1 MKMSETRK
9 RRRGN
14 IVVMAAC
21 ILFIM
26 LSLVIVSIGVATRDG
41 MNPFPSNGGSTQ
53 PVSAIP
59 PSEDPFL
66 IETSTDIT
74 CSGSVT
80 ESVSFDWAY
89 TNKNLSDNT
98 LTNDER
104 VAQIRYDE
112 HTSAT
117 GGYTE
122 FSKDLT
128 ADGLNVPNLHVDKKV
143 GFIANQSMTGG
154 LDSTEDAG
162 IFIVSEGITGGG
174 SGTGGLCIWAQHACV
189 PPSCEIAVAGSQ
201 LKDVTRVNSHTIT
214 SVQTSESPR
223 LHHEITAKGAM
234 MGDNR
239 TYGAG
244 TGTVSAGMK
253 VDVREGNNC
262 NNTVHPLG
270 SRLRYTTIS
279 TATGRWNSFAKSM
292 TYTSAIPA
300 LQIPGQYPLFPWY

>member
-9 RRRGN
+9 RKSGN

-26 LSLVIVSIGVATRDG
+26 LSLATI
-41 MNPFPSNGGSTQ
+41 TQ

-66 IETSTDIT
+66 IKTSTDIT

-98 LTNDER
+98 LTTDER
-104 VAQIRYDE
+104 VSQIRYDE
-112 HTSAT
+112 RTSAT
-117 GGYTE
+117 DGYIE
-122 FSKDLT
+122 FKKEFT
-128 ADGLNVPNLHVDKKV
+128 ADGQNTPNLKVDKKI
-143 GFIANQSMTGG
+143 GFLKGDAVTSS
-154 LDSTEDAG
+154 LDSTENTG
-162 IFIVSEGITGGG
+162 MTIVSEGDTGGG
-174 SGTGGLCIWAQHACV
+174 TGVGALCVWAQGACV

-234 MGDNR
+234 KGDNR

-270 SRLRYTTIS
+270 SRLRYSTIS
-279 TATGRWNSFAKSM
+279 TATGQWNSFTKFM

>member
-1 MKMSETRK
+1 MKMRK
-9 RRRGN
+9 SGN
-14 IVVMAAC
+14 IVVMAASAC

-26 LSLVIVSIGVATRDG
+26 LSLAQS
-41 MNPFPSNGGSTQ
+41 
-53 PVSAIP
+53 VSAIP

-66 IETSTDIT
+66 IKTSTDIT

-80 ESVSFDWAY
+80 DSVSFDWAY

-117 GGYTE
+117 DGYTE
-122 FSKDLT
+122 FSKEFT
-128 ADGLNVPNLHVDKKV
+128 ADGLDVPNLHVDKKV

-214 SVQTSESPR
+214 SMQTSESPR

-234 MGDNR
+234 WGDNR
-239 TYGAG
+239 TYGAGTG

-279 TATGRWNSFAKSM
+279 TATGQWNSFAKSM

-300 LQIPGQYPLFPWY
+300 LQIPGQYPLFP

>member
-1 MKMSETRK
+1 MRK
-9 RRRGN
+9 SGN
-14 IVVMAAC
+14 IVVMAASAC

-26 LSLVIVSIGVATRDG
+26 LSLA
-41 MNPFPSNGGSTQ
+41 Q

-66 IETSTDIT
+66 IKTSTDIT

-80 ESVSFDWAY
+80 DSVSFDWAY

-98 LTNDER
+98 LTNDE
-104 VAQIRYDE
+104 

-117 GGYTE
+117 DGYTE
-122 FSKDLT
+122 FSKEFT

-162 IFIVSEGITGGG
+162 IFIASAGITGGG
-174 SGTGGLCIWAQHACV
+174 SGTGGLCIWSQHACV

-214 SVQTSESPR
+214 SMQTSESPR

-234 MGDNR
+234 WGDNQ

-244 TGTVSAGMK
+244 IGTVSAGMK

-279 TATGRWNSFAKSM
+279 TATGQWNSFAKSM

-300 LQIPGQYPLFPWY
+300 LQIPGQYPLFP

>member
-9 RRRGN
+9 RKRGN

-26 LSLVIVSIGVATRDG
+26 LSLVTNSFGLII
-41 MNPFPSNGGSTQ
+41 PPSNGGSTQ

-162 IFIVSEGITGGG
+162 IFIMSEGITGGG

-234 MGDNR
+234 IGDNR

>member
-1 MKMSETRK
+1 MKMRK
-9 RRRGN
+9 SGN
-14 IVVMAAC
+14 TEVMAASAC
-21 ILFIM
+21 ILFMM
-26 LSLVIVSIGVATRDG
+26 LSLA
-41 MNPFPSNGGSTQ
+41 Q

-66 IETSTDIT
+66 IKTSTDIT

-80 ESVSFDWAY
+80 DSVSFDWAY

-117 GGYTE
+117 DGYTE
-122 FSKDLT
+122 FSKEFT
-128 ADGLNVPNLHVDKKV
+128 ADGLDVPNLHVDKKV

-214 SVQTSESPR
+214 SMQTSESPR

-234 MGDNR
+234 WGDNQ
-239 TYGAG
+239 TYGA
-244 TGTVSAGMK
+244 GTVSAGMK

-279 TATGRWNSFAKSM
+279 TATGQWNSFAKSM
-292 TYTSAIPA
+292 TYTSAISA
-300 LQIPGQYPLFPWY
+300 LQIPGQYPLFP

>member
-1 MKMSETRK
+1 
-9 RRRGN
+9 
-14 IVVMAAC
+14 MAAC

-26 LSLVIVSIGVATRDG
+26 LSLATISIGVATRDG

-66 IETSTDIT
+66 IKTSTDIT

-112 HTSAT
+112 HTSAI

-122 FSKDLT
+122 FSKDFT

-162 IFIVSEGITGGG
+162 IFIMSEGITGGG

-201 LKDVTRVNSHTIT
+201 LKDVTRVNSYTIT

-239 TYGAG
+239 TYGAGIG

-279 TATGRWNSFAKSM
+279 TATGRWNSFGKSM

>member
-1 MKMSETRK
+1 MRK
-9 RRRGN
+9 SGN

-26 LSLVIVSIGVATRDG
+26 LSL
-41 MNPFPSNGGSTQ
+41 TQ

-66 IETSTDIT
+66 IKTSTDIT

-80 ESVSFDWAY
+80 DSVSFDWAY

-117 GGYTE
+117 DGYTE
-122 FSKDLT
+122 FSKEFT
-128 ADGLNVPNLHVDKKV
+128 ADGLDVPNLHVDKKV

-154 LDSTEDAG
+154 LDSTEDTG
-162 IFIVSEGITGGG
+162 IFIASAGITGGG
-174 SGTGGLCIWAQHACV
+174 SGTGGLCIWSQHACV

-214 SVQTSESPR
+214 SMQTSESPR

-234 MGDNR
+234 WGDNQ
-239 TYGAG
+239 TYGA
-244 TGTVSAGMK
+244 GTVSAGMK

-279 TATGRWNSFAKSM
+279 TATGQWNSFAKSM
-292 TYTSAIPA
+292 TYTSAISA
-300 LQIPGQYPLFPWY
+300 LQIPGQYPLFP

>member
-1 MKMSETRK
+1 VKMRK
-9 RRRGN
+9 SGN
-14 IVVMAAC
+14 IVVMAASAC
-21 ILFIM
+21 ILFII
-26 LSLVIVSIGVATRDG
+26 LSLA
-41 MNPFPSNGGSTQ
+41 Q

-66 IETSTDIT
+66 IKTSTDIT

-80 ESVSFDWAY
+80 DSVSFDWAY

-117 GGYTE
+117 DGYTE
-122 FSKDLT
+122 FSKEFT

-162 IFIVSEGITGGG
+162 IFIVNEGITGGG
-174 SGTGGLCIWAQHACV
+174 SGTGGLCIWSQHACV

-214 SVQTSESPR
+214 SMQTSESPR

-234 MGDNR
+234 WGDNQ

-244 TGTVSAGMK
+244 IGTVSAGME

-262 NNTVHPLG
+262 NNTIHPLG

-279 TATGRWNSFAKSM
+279 TATGQWNSFAKSM
-292 TYTSAIPA
+292 TYTSAISA
-300 LQIPGQYPLFPWY
+300 LQIPGQYPLFP

>member
-1 MKMSETRK
+1 MSL
-9 RRRGN
+9 
-14 IVVMAAC
+14 A
-21 ILFIM
+21 
-26 LSLVIVSIGVATRDG
+26 
-41 MNPFPSNGGSTQ
+41 Q

-66 IETSTDIT
+66 IKTSTDIT

-80 ESVSFDWAY
+80 DSVSFDWAY

-117 GGYTE
+117 DGYTE
-122 FSKDLT
+122 FSKEFT

-143 GFIANQSMTGG
+143 GFITNQSMTGG

-162 IFIVSEGITGGG
+162 IFIVNEGITGGG
-174 SGTGGLCIWAQHACV
+174 SGTGGLCIWSQHACV

-214 SVQTSESPR
+214 SMQTSESPR

-234 MGDNR
+234 WGDNQ

-244 TGTVSAGMK
+244 IGTVSAGMK

-279 TATGRWNSFAKSM
+279 TATGQWNSFAKSM

-300 LQIPGQYPLFPWY
+300 LQIPGQYPLFP

>member
-9 RRRGN
+9 RKRGN

-26 LSLVIVSIGVATRDG
+26 LSLVTNSFGLII
-41 MNPFPSNGGSTQ
+41 PPSNGGSTQ

-112 HTSAT
+112 HTSAI

-122 FSKDLT
+122 FSKDFT

-143 GFIANQSMTGG
+143 GFIANQSNTMTGG

-162 IFIVSEGITGGG
+162 IFIVSEGIRGGG

-234 MGDNR
+234 IGDNR

>member
-1 MKMSETRK
+1 MRK
-9 RRRGN
+9 RGN
-14 IVVMAAC
+14 NVVMAAC

-26 LSLVIVSIGVATRDG
+26 LSLATISIGVIIGYQQDT
-41 MNPFPSNGGSTQ
+41 PSNGGSTQ

-104 VAQIRYDE
+104 VSQIRYDE

-122 FSKDLT
+122 FSKDFT

-201 LKDVTRVNSHTIT
+201 LKDVARVNSHTIT
-214 SVQTSESPR
+214 SMQTSESPR

-234 MGDNR
+234 WGDNQ
-239 TYGAG
+239 TYDAG

-279 TATGRWNSFAKSM
+279 TATGQWNSFAKSM

-300 LQIPGQYPLFPWY
+300 LQIPGQYPLFS

>member
-1 MKMSETRK
+1 VKMRK
-9 RRRGN
+9 SGN

-21 ILFIM
+21 ILFILFIM
-26 LSLVIVSIGVATRDG
+26 LSL
-41 MNPFPSNGGSTQ
+41 TQ

-66 IETSTDIT
+66 IKTSTDIT

-279 TATGRWNSFAKSM
+279 TATGQWNSFAKSM

>member
-1 MKMSETRK
+1 VKMRK
-9 RRRGN
+9 SGN
-14 IVVMAAC
+14 IVVMAASAC
-21 ILFIM
+21 ILFMM
-26 LSLVIVSIGVATRDG
+26 LSLA
-41 MNPFPSNGGSTQ
+41 Q

-66 IETSTDIT
+66 IKTSTDIT

-80 ESVSFDWAY
+80 DSVSFDWAY

-117 GGYTE
+117 DGYTE
-122 FSKDLT
+122 FSKEST

-154 LDSTEDAG
+154 LDSTEDTG
-162 IFIVSEGITGGG
+162 IFIASAGITGGG
-174 SGTGGLCIWAQHACV
+174 SGTGGLCIWSQHACV

-214 SVQTSESPR
+214 SMQTSESPR

-234 MGDNR
+234 WGDNQ
-239 TYGAG
+239 TYGA
-244 TGTVSAGMK
+244 GTVSAGMK

-279 TATGRWNSFAKSM
+279 TATGQWNSFAKSM
-292 TYTSAIPA
+292 TYTSAISA
-300 LQIPGQYPLFPWY
+300 LQIPGQYPLFP

>member
-1 MKMSETRK
+1 MKMRK
-9 RRRGN
+9 SGN
-14 IVVMAAC
+14 IVVMAASAC
-21 ILFIM
+21 ILFMM
-26 LSLVIVSIGVATRDG
+26 LSLA
-41 MNPFPSNGGSTQ
+41 Q

-66 IETSTDIT
+66 IKTSTDIT

-80 ESVSFDWAY
+80 DSVSFDWAY

-117 GGYTE
+117 DGYTE
-122 FSKDLT
+122 FSKEFT
-128 ADGLNVPNLHVDKKV
+128 ADGLDVPNLHVDKKV

-154 LDSTEDAG
+154 LDSTEDTG
-162 IFIVSEGITGGG
+162 IFIASAGITGGG
-174 SGTGGLCIWAQHACV
+174 SGTGGLCIWSQHACV

-214 SVQTSESPR
+214 SMQTSESPR

-234 MGDNR
+234 WGDNQ
-239 TYGAG
+239 TYGA
-244 TGTVSAGMK
+244 GTVSAGMK

-279 TATGRWNSFAKSM
+279 TATGQWNSFAKSM

-300 LQIPGQYPLFPWY
+300 LQIPGQYPLFS

>member
-1 MKMSETRK
+1 VKMRK
-9 RRRGN
+9 SGN
-14 IVVMAAC
+14 TEVMAASAC

-26 LSLVIVSIGVATRDG
+26 LSLA
-41 MNPFPSNGGSTQ
+41 Q

-59 PSEDPFL
+59 PSEDPFR
-66 IETSTDIT
+66 IKTSTDIT

-80 ESVSFDWAY
+80 DSVSFDWAY

-117 GGYTE
+117 DGYTE
-122 FSKDLT
+122 FSKEFT

-154 LDSTEDAG
+154 LDSTEDTG
-162 IFIVSEGITGGG
+162 IFIASAGITGGG
-174 SGTGGLCIWAQHACV
+174 SGTGGLCIWSQHACV

-214 SVQTSESPR
+214 SMQTSESPR

-234 MGDNR
+234 WGDNQ
-239 TYGAG
+239 TYGA
-244 TGTVSAGMK
+244 GTVSAGMK

-279 TATGRWNSFAKSM
+279 TATGQWNSFAKSM
-292 TYTSAIPA
+292 TYTSAISA
-300 LQIPGQYPLFPWY
+300 LQIPGQYPLFP

>member
-1 MKMSETRK
+1 MKMRK
-9 RRRGN
+9 SGN
-14 IVVMAAC
+14 TEVMAASAC
-21 ILFIM
+21 ILFMM
-26 LSLVIVSIGVATRDG
+26 LSLA
-41 MNPFPSNGGSTQ
+41 Q

-66 IETSTDIT
+66 IKTSTDIT

-80 ESVSFDWAY
+80 DSVSFDWAY

-117 GGYTE
+117 DGYTE
-122 FSKDLT
+122 FSKEST
-128 ADGLNVPNLHVDKKV
+128 ADGLNVPNLHVDRKV

-154 LDSTEDAG
+154 LDSTEDTG
-162 IFIVSEGITGGG
+162 IFIASAGITGGG
-174 SGTGGLCIWAQHACV
+174 SGTGGLCIWSQHACV

-214 SVQTSESPR
+214 SMQTSESPR

-234 MGDNR
+234 WGDNQ
-239 TYGAG
+239 TYGA
-244 TGTVSAGMK
+244 GTVSAGMK

-279 TATGRWNSFAKSM
+279 TATGQWNSFAKSM
-292 TYTSAIPA
+292 TYTSAISA
-300 LQIPGQYPLFPWY
+300 LQIPGQYPLFP